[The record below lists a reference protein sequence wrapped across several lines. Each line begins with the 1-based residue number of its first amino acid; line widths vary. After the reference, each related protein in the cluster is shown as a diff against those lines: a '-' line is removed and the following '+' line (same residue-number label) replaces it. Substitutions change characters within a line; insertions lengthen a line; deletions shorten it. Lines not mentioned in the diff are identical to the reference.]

1 MYFDLY
7 QVIISITMDNKKVLV
22 YGLLAL
28 LIIGISIWG
37 LFNHRERRPPEEA
50 LLSSLIENS
59 LNETLATLGITEKN
73 LVKKYSEEKLGV
85 KRGKWTQVRE
95 EFLVKQSTSLNNV
108 YKTVSDK
115 IKSASGEVLSH
126 RFLDSGRKLEISL
139 GKGTTA
145 THFIIIIKEYFPRIA
160 IIMDD
165 MGCGRKI
172 EEEILEL
179 PYPLTIS
186 VLPFQI
192 GSQEIAELAHKSGF
206 EVLMHQPL
214 ESKNSEFN
222 NIEGLI
228 TKEMSTEEIKSVF
241 MQNLKTV
248 PYAKGVNNHAGSQ
261 GMEQEKTVSGLLDV
275 IKKEKM
281 FFVDSLT
288 TPDSCA
294 KKIATSNGVKYL
306 ERDVFIDNEKDE
318 EYILGQIDELLSQAK
333 TKGQAIG
340 IAHPAPETLNAFK
353 KALPKIE
360 AEGIKIVPVSELLEK

>member
-1 MYFDLY
+1 MYH
-7 QVIISITMDNKKVLV
+7 KKILAI
-22 YGLLAL
+22 GLLAL

-37 LFNHRERRPPEEA
+37 LFTHRERRPSEEA

-59 LNETLATLGITEKN
+59 LNKALATLGITEKT
-73 LVKKYSEEKLGV
+73 LVKKYSEEKPGV
-85 KRGKWTQVRE
+85 KRGKWIQVRE

-108 YKTVSDK
+108 YKTISDK
-115 IKSASGEVLSH
+115 IKLAGGEVLFH
-126 RFLDSGRKLEISL
+126 RFLDNGRKLEISL

-172 EEEILEL
+172 EEEILKL

-186 VLPFQI
+186 VLPLQI

-206 EVLMHQPL
+206 EVLIHQPL
-214 ESKNSEFN
+214 ESQNAEFN

-228 TKEMSTEEIKSVF
+228 ANEMTAEEIRDVF
-241 MQNLKTV
+241 IRNLETV
-248 PYAKGVNNHAGSQ
+248 PYAKGVNNHAGSE
-261 GMEQEKTVSGLLDV
+261 GMEQEKMVSGLLDV
-275 IKKEKM
+275 IKKEKI

-288 TPDSCA
+288 TPDSRA

-306 ERDVFIDNEKDE
+306 ERDVFLDNEKDE
-318 EYILGQIDELLSQAK
+318 EYILGQIDELISQAK
-333 TKGQAIG
+333 AKGQAIG
-340 IAHPAPETLNAFK
+340 IAHPNRETVNTLK

-360 AEGIKIVPVSELLEK
+360 AKGIKIVPVSELLEK